1 MYKKITLATAA
12 VGAVVALAVVES
24 PALTPFVQALNGAQ
38 SLNAEYIVSQVGGTT
53 QRYSIQMAKPDQ
65 LRLDTPSQTIV
76 ADGKQITFYDKGQ
89 NGFYK
94 VDQTKEKLME
104 VFADDNVAIWKSFY
118 DAKALDYV
126 NSAKNEGTKKRAN
139 KTLKVISV
147 NGDAKGDFTMNLYL
161 DPANNLLSQAEINT
175 KNGNTTTT
183 RIITANKVDTSAI
196 GGNVFAFVAPN
207 GAKEMSAADM
217 MTGKWFHS
225 FDEAMK
231 VAKATGKVMM
241 VDFYAVWCG
250 PCKMMDA
257 EVFQSAGFGDKA
269 KDFILVKV
277 DAEQD
282 VANAKKYGVSAYPT
296 VKFINGNGQIVH
308 EFVGYGGPAHV
319 YGEMDKA
326 RAKR

>member
-1 MYKKITLATAA
+1 MFKKITLGAVA

-24 PALTPFVQALNGAQ
+24 PALAPFVQTLNGSQ
-38 SLNAEYIVSQVGGTT
+38 SLDAEYIVSMVGGTT
-53 QRYSIQMAKPDQ
+53 QRYSIQMSKPNL
-65 LRLDTPSQTIV
+65 LRLDTPTQTVV
-76 ADGKQITFYDKGQ
+76 ADGKQITFLDKGQ
-89 NGFYK
+89 NAYYK

-104 VFADDNVAIWKSFY
+104 VFADDNVAIWKSFF

-126 NSAKNEGTKKRAN
+126 SSAKNEGTKKRNN

-147 NGDAKGDFTMNLYL
+147 NGDEKGDFTMNLYL
-161 DPANNLLSQAEINT
+161 DQGNNLLSQAEINT
-175 KNGNTTTT
+175 KNGSNTTT
-183 RIITANKVDTSAI
+183 RIITANKVETSPL
-196 GGNVFAFVAPN
+196 GGSLFAFNAPN

-217 MTGKWFHS
+217 MAGKWFHN
-225 FDEAMK
+225 FDEALG
-231 VAKATGKVMM
+231 VAKRTGKLMM

-257 EVFQSAGFGDKA
+257 EVFQAPGFAEKA

-282 VANAKKYGVSAYPT
+282 VANAKKYGVNAYPT

-308 EFVGYGGPAHV
+308 EFVGYGGPAQVH
-319 YGEMDKA
+319 GEMDKA